1 MALQKSHAPII
12 NLLSLVAQKCATN
25 GSTQNPVK
33 IDLVQNIVDI
43 TRREY
48 QEMFEFAFLSIPGGF
63 LLFLGFQLGLIFV
76 EGIPANPCKP
86 YTL

>member
-1 MALQKSHAPII
+1 MVAQFCAIGLA
-12 NLLSLVAQKCATN
+12 AQKCATN
-25 GSTQNPVK
+25 SNTQNPIK
-33 IDLVQNIVDI
+33 IERGQNIVDI